1 MVEGDEE
8 FGSAPFCYTIIT
20 FEKGEIFLLIE

>member
-8 FGSAPFCYTIIT
+8 FGLRGVRLKKVVC
-20 FEKGEIFLLIE
+20 GCGMVDVDVM